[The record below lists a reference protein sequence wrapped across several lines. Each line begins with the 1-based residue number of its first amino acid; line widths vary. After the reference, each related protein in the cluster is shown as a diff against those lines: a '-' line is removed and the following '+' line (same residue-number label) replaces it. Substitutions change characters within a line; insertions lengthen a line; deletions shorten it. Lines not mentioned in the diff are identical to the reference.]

1 MQEGDGAVDGPG
13 DGWVRVVLD
22 SRQAPKH
29 PEGAHREPGG
39 RDAPGAAQP
48 AGGWGGGR
56 GGGLLWAAGQGRG
69 VERKI
74 QEGEKEGKS
83 TK

>member
-22 SRQAPKH
+22 SQQAPKQACDTH
-29 PEGAHREPGG
+29 PQGARWEPGR

-56 GGGLLWAAGQGRG
+56 GGGL
-69 VERKI
+69 
-74 QEGEKEGKS
+74 EGEECGIEDSKQQRENQ
-83 TK
+83 